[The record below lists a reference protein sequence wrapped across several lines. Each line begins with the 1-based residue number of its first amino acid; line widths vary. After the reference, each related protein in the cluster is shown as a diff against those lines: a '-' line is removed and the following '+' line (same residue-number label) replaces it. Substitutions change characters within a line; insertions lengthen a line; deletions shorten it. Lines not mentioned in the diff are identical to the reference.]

1 MSEPILRQGKK
12 FAADFERIDEVK
24 GNDRI
29 LIWDSKTSTV
39 MFATPSQINA
49 KFDQLVADIAAAIAA
64 KNAAEAAQV
73 ASENAQTAA
82 AGSATEASGS
92 AEEAGT
98 FKEASQ
104 AIYDDTLLL
113 KKAAE
118 KAVTDASAVLAS
130 SILKDGDEPAVIA
143 AFIASLASRIGAIEN
158 SILNGFASLRV
169 ENLTVRNALSAFLM
183 GGNFIVRGNSAP
195 SIIPDFVGQEYID
208 ETNKVA
214 YKAVGNNAV
223 SDWKQITQ

>member
-73 ASENAQTAA
+73 ASEKAQTAA

-92 AEEAGT
+92 ADEAET

-104 AIYDDTLLL
+104 VIYDDTLLL

-118 KAVTDASAVLAS
+118 RAVTDASAVLAS
-130 SILKDGDEPAVIA
+130 SILKEGDEPAVIA

-158 SILNGFASLRV
+158 SILNGFTSLRV

-195 SIIPDFVGQEYID
+195 AIIPDFVGQEYID

>member
-73 ASENAQTAA
+73 ASEKAQTAA

-92 AEEAGT
+92 ADEAET

-104 AIYDDTLLL
+104 VIYDDTLLL

-158 SILNGFASLRV
+158 SILNGFTSLRV

>member
-49 KFDQLVADIAAAIAA
+49 KFDQLAADIAAAITA
-64 KNAAEAAQV
+64 KDAAEAAQV

-92 AEEAGT
+92 AKEAET

-104 AIYDDTLLL
+104 VIYDDTLLL

-158 SILNGFASLRV
+158 SILKGFASLRV
-169 ENLTVRNALSAFLM
+169 ENLTVRNTLSAFLM

>member
-92 AEEAGT
+92 AEEAET

-104 AIYDDTLLL
+104 VIYDDTLLL
-113 KKAAE
+113 KKAYRCFGR
-118 KAVTDASAVLAS
+118 LGF
-130 SILKDGDEPAVIA
+130 L
-143 AFIASLASRIGAIEN
+143 N
-158 SILNGFASLRV
+158 SER
-169 ENLTVRNALSAFLM
+169 
-183 GGNFIVRGNSAP
+183 
-195 SIIPDFVGQEYID
+195 Q
-208 ETNKVA
+208 
-214 YKAVGNNAV
+214 
-223 SDWKQITQ
+223 

>member
-49 KFDQLVADIAAAIAA
+49 NFDQLVADIAAAIEA

-92 AEEAGT
+92 AEEAKT

-104 AIYDDTLLL
+104 VIYDDTLLL

-130 SILKDGDEPAVIA
+130 SILKEGDEPAVIA

-169 ENLTVRNALSAFLM
+169 ENLTVRNTLSAFLM

>member
-92 AEEAGT
+92 AEEAET

-104 AIYDDTLLL
+104 VIYDDTLLL

-130 SILKDGDEPAVIA
+130 SILKEGDEPAVIA

-158 SILNGFASLRV
+158 SILNGFTSLRV

>member
-49 KFDQLVADIAAAIAA
+49 KFDQLVADIAAAITA
-64 KNAAEAAQV
+64 KDAAEAAQV

-92 AEEAGT
+92 AEEAET

-104 AIYDDTLLL
+104 VIYDDTLLL

-158 SILNGFASLRV
+158 SILKGFASLRV
-169 ENLTVRNALSAFLM
+169 ENLTVRNTLSAFLM

>member
-92 AEEAGT
+92 AGEAET

-104 AIYDDTLLL
+104 VIYDDTLLL

-130 SILKDGDEPAVIA
+130 SILKEGDEPAVIA
-143 AFIASLASRIGAIEN
+143 AFIASLTSRIGAIEN

-169 ENLTVRNALSAFLM
+169 ENLTVRNTLSAFLM

>member
-92 AEEAGT
+92 AGEAET

-104 AIYDDTLLL
+104 VIYDDTLLL

-158 SILNGFASLRV
+158 SILNGFTSLRV